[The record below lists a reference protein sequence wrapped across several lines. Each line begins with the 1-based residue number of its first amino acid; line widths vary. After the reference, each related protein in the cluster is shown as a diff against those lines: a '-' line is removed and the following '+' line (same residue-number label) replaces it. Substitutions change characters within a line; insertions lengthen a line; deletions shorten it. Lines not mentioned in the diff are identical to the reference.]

1 MKYFF
6 IDYWSYFTHI
16 VKDLNISPSEAWQLD
31 LVEIS
36 YLSEMSKENIDLTV
50 MLNAERKINGASQ
63 SWLER
68 GDLSQQKS

>member
-1 MKYFF
+1 MKYFH
-6 IDYWSYFTHI
+6 IDYWSYFSHI
-16 VKDLNISPSEAWQLD
+16 
-31 LVEIS
+31 EIS
-36 YLSEMSKENIDLTV
+36 YLSEMSQENIDLTV